1 MYNMNVL
8 NKSFI
13 YFLITLTHFNT
24 MDGPGNTHQINNTF
38 YSTPDCNQEFWD
50 ALLTLLQTENN
61 IKLNTFTEQYPDITE
76 DIQALYK
83 HICNDN
89 VIHFYDINQFL
100 FKLNSEDYTTL
111 MSYLTTDGLDTPSDW
126 SSIGSSD
133 EDLVDVVISFN
144 INDSVHSPIH
154 GGTPEVVA
162 SDEEDA
168 KDTMVT
174 TDTKDTMVAAQQ
186 VEQILDAIPDSNP
199 IMEAPKS
206 IRFYDPTIIPKRE
219 FHSKPKNYCAYCN
232 DPPHKYSW
240 YMSLILNC
248 AEWIKVPN
256 WVRKYF
262 RNI

>member
-1 MYNMNVL
+1 MNVL
-8 NKSFI
+8 KNSFI
-13 YFLITLTHFNT
+13 YFLITITDFNN

-50 ALLTLLQTENN
+50 ALLTLLQTDNNN
-61 IKLNTFTEQYPDITE
+61 IKLMTFTDKYPDIKE

-83 HICNDN
+83 HLCDDD
-89 VIHFYDINQFL
+89 VLHFYDINRFL

-111 MSYLTTDGLDTPSDW
+111 MSYLTSDGLDTPSDW

-133 EDLVDVVISFN
+133 EDLEDIVISFN
-144 INDSVHSPIH
+144 INDTVHSPIH
-154 GGTPEVVA
+154 AGNPEV
-162 SDEEDA
+162 A
-168 KDTMVT
+168 KDTENT
-174 TDTKDTMVAAQQ
+174 EDTMVAAQQ
-186 VEQILDAIPDSNP
+186 VEQILDASPDNNP
-199 IMEAPKS
+199 IMEAPKA
-206 IRFYDPTIIPKRE
+206 IRFYDPSIIPPRE

-262 RNI
+262 